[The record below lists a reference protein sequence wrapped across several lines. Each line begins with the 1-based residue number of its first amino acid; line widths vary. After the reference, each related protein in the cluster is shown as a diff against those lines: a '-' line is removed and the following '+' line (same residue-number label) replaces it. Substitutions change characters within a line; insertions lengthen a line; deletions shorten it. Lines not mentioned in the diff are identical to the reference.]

1 VSVPVCYLYNLRCL
15 ISPPGFAKRSLRW
28 AYKMLL
34 FPVLYYIFNDFCR
47 TDCLNIR
54 QTDLHQVCSYGR
66 TMAVDKRSDSEVDPS
81 RDVAVTAKF
90 VSKIDI
96 RSTH

>member
-1 VSVPVCYLYNLRCL
+1 
-15 ISPPGFAKRSLRW
+15 
-28 AYKMLL
+28 
-34 FPVLYYIFNDFCR
+34 
-47 TDCLNIR
+47 
-54 QTDLHQVCSYGR
+54 
-66 TMAVDKRSDSEVDPS
+66 MAVDKRSDSEVDPS